1 MDTVSECHIEITPG
15 VRGGKPRLAGTRIT
29 VDDVVVMH
37 LRLGQSLPEISGRY
51 DLDPAAVYAAMAY
64 YHDHRDEID
73 RSIEADLAYAE
84 AFQRN
89 NPSPLQEKMRALR
102 ATA

>member
-1 MDTVSECHIEITPG
+1 MISIENHIEITPG

-37 LRLGQSLPEISGRY
+37 LRIGQSLLEIAGRY

-64 YHDHRDEID
+64 YFDHRDEID
-73 RSIEADLAYAE
+73 CSIKTDRAYAE
-84 AFQRN
+84 AFRQN
-89 NPSPLQEKMRALR
+89 NPLLLR
-102 ATA
+102 ENPG